1 MMKDNTLKK
10 LVKSLDIEAA
20 PPEGLK
26 EDILSRVVS
35 MEIKAEPVLT
45 PFERFFF
52 EKPLRAAC
60 VVALPVAGSLWAIMG
75 SNFINL
81 LSGIIR

>member
-1 MMKDNTLKK
+1 MMKDKTLKK
-10 LVKSLDIEAA
+10 LVQSMDTGTV

-26 EDILSRVVS
+26 EKILNRVMS
-35 MEIKAEPVLT
+35 MEIKVEPVLT

-52 EKPLRAAC
+52 EKPLRTAC
-60 VVALPVAGSLWAIMG
+60 MIAIPVSGSLWAIMG
-75 SNFINL
+75 SSFVNL